1 MKWFKK
7 LSIMVPALSMFLALI
22 PPVNAEGLRVH
33 DPGTCT
39 AIENHVFTG
48 VDESFPA
55 SVGKIYAFT
64 KIVGAATD
72 TFVTHRWYY
81 ENKLM
86 AEVKLPVRSSNWRTF
101 SSKNIMPEW
110 TGQWIVDI
118 ADEDGTV
125 IYSLPFTV
133 K

>member
-1 MKWFKK
+1 MNWFQK
-7 LSIMVPALSMFLALI
+7 LSIMVPALSMFLVLI

-39 AIENHVFTG
+39 AIENLVFTG
-48 VDESFPA
+48 VDETFPA

-64 KIVGAATD
+64 RIVGAATD

-110 TGQWIVDI
+110 TGRWMVNI

>member
-1 MKWFKK
+1 
-7 LSIMVPALSMFLALI
+7 
-22 PPVNAEGLRVH
+22 
-33 DPGTCT
+33 
-39 AIENHVFTG
+39 
-48 VDESFPA
+48 
-55 SVGKIYAFT
+55 
-64 KIVGAATD
+64 
-72 TFVTHRWYY
+72 
-81 ENKLM
+81 M

-133 K
+133 KQVHGVRRDSSDTEAFGSLEAGCGVLIQEAQTGYEQVVHENFDDGWPGYEEPTITFHYLQAAKLG